1 MKANV
6 RGHVNSIMVEI
17 NINLMPKNIGF
28 LREEE
33 KVFSFFGAVL
43 FLLSVD
49 VYRDSILV
57 LASFA
62 AKII

>member
-28 LREEE
+28 RREEE
-33 KVFSFFGAVL
+33 KVFSFFWCSFILAVGGCL
-43 FLLSVD
+43 
-49 VYRDSILV
+49 
-57 LASFA
+57 
-62 AKII
+62 

>member
-28 LREEE
+28 RREEE